1 VLCLLL
7 AACGGESPADTPA
20 AWFHDLEGGE
30 IAAARPPPPGVGL
43 PYPHIGTV
51 PAKPQLPD
59 AAFRRNLR
67 DQLIAERDRTQ
78 RIASDTPLE
87 VIPPPPKQAPPAQ
100 PGLAGAEPAATAS
113 LATADAP
120 PAPPPKPVA
129 AADAGVAGPAPGT
142 PVTLAGSAYEE
153 RNLPV
158 IPDAP
163 PPPATFEGVAAEPP
177 PSPPP
182 PVPAGLPDS
191 PGAMSILFPTGLAD
205 LPPSQVETIKLMA
218 GKRGHQTIEVTGGGE
233 AKSDSPDGQAAAI
246 DLALKRAHAVAGGL
260 EAQHVPPASIRL
272 AAYAFGRGATIRL
285 LP

>member
-1 VLCLLL
+1 MRYQAAALGAGGVLCLLL

-51 PAKPQLPD
+51 PAKPKLPD

-87 VIPPPPKQAPPAQ
+87 VIPPPPKQPPPAQ
-100 PGLAGAEPAATAS
+100 PGLAGAEPTATAS

-129 AADAGVAGPAPGT
+129 TADAGVAGPAPGT
-142 PVTLAGSAYEE
+142 PVTLAGGAYEE

-182 PVPAGLPDS
+182 PLPAGLPAT
-191 PGAMSILFPTGLAD
+191 PGAMSILFP
-205 LPPSQVETIKLMA
+205 
-218 GKRGHQTIEVTGGGE
+218 
-233 AKSDSPDGQAAAI
+233 
-246 DLALKRAHAVAGGL
+246 
-260 EAQHVPPASIRL
+260 PAR
-272 AAYAFGRGATIRL
+272 RTCRRRR
-285 LP
+285 